1 MRSFPLNFNRP
12 LTTPFK
18 VRRCTPANGIRH
30 GIANA
35 QPGGPSAVCGDDR
48 LDLQTMVRR
57 LDRMEASLERRI
69 KTRETILQVG
79 TLELDLIDRTARRI
93 ERTIELLPR
102 EYELLKYMMQHS
114 GQLLA
119 RSTLLADV
127 WHYKFT
133 PATNRVDVHMSR
145 LRQKVDR
152 PNEVPM
158 IHNVR
163 GAGFI
168 LRAEF

>member
-1 MRSFPLNFNRP
+1 MRSIPLNFNRP

-18 VRRCTPANGIRH
+18 VRRCTPANGIRP
-30 GIANA
+30 GTANA
-35 QPGGPSAVCGDDR
+35 RLGGPLAVCGDDR
-48 LDLQTMVRR
+48 PDLQPMVRR
-57 LDRMEASLERRI
+57 LDRMEALLERI
-69 KTRETILQVG
+69 KTRETILRVG

-102 EYELLKYMMQHS
+102 EYTLLKYMMQHS

-127 WHYKFT
+127 WHYKCT

-145 LRQKVDR
+145 LRHKVDR

-168 LRAEF
+168 LCAEF